1 MFHYPILGLV
11 RYYGVYAARTKAV
24 LNKMTFKKI
33 NEPSKTEETEETY
46 EIPEN
51 PKICK
56 NCNTEKTYLHTTFK
70 NKKGETIYMTRFNPK
85 KIENKLKKTAA

>member
-1 MFHYPILGLV
+1 
-11 RYYGVYAARTKAV
+11 
-24 LNKMTFKKI
+24 MTFKKI
-33 NEPSKTEETEETY
+33 EKTQETEQNQEIY

-56 NCNTEKTYLHTTFK
+56 NCNTEKKYLHTTFR
-70 NKKGETIYMTRFNPK
+70 NRNGEIIYMTRFNPK